1 MKTSRWLLAVWLT
14 GSLASSLAFAQ
25 QPPHG
30 GDHGPGPGG
39 HGGPGGPGQHHPHPG
54 HGGTA
59 GHPPMRPAPRDE
71 PPGGFI
77 EGHRDWHRGDRLP
90 SEYRDRQYVIDDW
103 RSYNLPPPR
112 RGYQWVGIGGDHLQV
127 QIGTGI
133 VLSIGP

>member
-30 GDHGPGPGG
+30 GDHGPGPGD

-59 GHPPMRPAPRDE
+59 GHPPMRPAPRATNR
-71 PPGGFI
+71 PAVSSKAI
-77 EGHRDWHRGDRLP
+77 A
-90 SEYRDRQYVIDDW
+90 
-103 RSYNLPPPR
+103 
-112 RGYQWVGIGGDHLQV
+112 
-127 QIGTGI
+127 TGI
-133 VLSIGP
+133 VAIACRASTGTAST